1 MDLKQEILMDHYRNP
16 RNEGHLEKPDFSSG
30 EQNPSCGDHI
40 NIEGTIND
48 GKLVE
53 IAFSGKGCAV
63 SLATASL
70 LTEACKGKQIDYIL
84 SLDKDFIE
92 KLIGVA
98 LGPTRLKCA
107 LLPLMALQ
115 KGLSAYKKEE

>member
-1 MDLKQEILMDHYRNP
+1 MDHYRNP
-16 RNEGHLEKPDFSSG
+16 RNEGRLESPDFSSG

-40 NIEGTIND
+40 SIEGRIKD

-53 IAFSGKGCAV
+53 IGFVGKGCAV
-63 SLATASL
+63 SLATASM
-70 LTEACKGKQIDYIL
+70 LTEACKGKSLDYIL

-92 KLIGVA
+92 KLIGIQ

-107 LLPLMALQ
+107 LLPLQALL
-115 KGLSAYKKEE
+115 KGVAAYKEEHEG